1 MIGDLVYTT
10 IVLGILLTMLFII
23 VSDQY
28 EERVWLTLL
37 SETLL
42 LWHTPVSTLTA
53 IMRMGRMTSSTVL

>member
-1 MIGDLVYTT
+1 
-10 IVLGILLTMLFII
+10 MLFII

-28 EERVWLTLL
+28 EERVWLILL